1 MDDEL
6 AALGVTV
13 ADERAQEASVL
24 GRRLASGAGLAPPLQ
39 IPSAAEGEWVGV
51 GEVELFPK
59 VALERL
65 LELARG
71 AAHAGNALRASV
83 SAASEGAGPADELA
97 VGVLRAALRYELGEE
112 VPEAPAPP
120 RRNKKEH
127 RLAAAARAEAAASP
141 WRRAR
146 RRSAARASRRA
157 ASGRARRRPAAPE
170 VEPAERGA
178 APAARAA
185 PKKKKRSASRRR
197 ARRRA
202 ARRRRDDGRRRRR
215 RRPRRRPPA
224 RSAAARSP
232 SPTRTRPTPRWART
246 SALRHAAARRGAAA
260 AVAAD
265 DDDDD
270 DDFDDASEAESLD
283 DALARRPRPRRRPAA
298 AAAATV
304 VPDDDDGDGDDD
316 FVVPDD
322 DDGDGD
328 DDFVVPDDDDEEE
341 EEEEAFDDDDDDE
354 NVKNLKLSRVE
365 AIRDDG
371 DDGDL
376 RARLADL
383 RERGDLGESEDDD
396 DADGSATLEGGLWI
410 RATTQRRLFPHQ
422 RRAVSWLWALHGE
435 GCGGIV
441 GDEMGL
447 GKTAQVGAFLAPRTG
462 PGPDRFGVCRSA
474 LILAPTTMLS
484 HWVRELHAWAP
495 RARVVVLHRSS
506 ARFDEAVRAGPAA
519 LATFL
524 ARALAAPPR
533 PGEAGGAPGPEF
545 EETPSC
551 VLCVASYDAVH
562 RLADALLAVPWS
574 YAVLDEGQK
583 LRNPD
588 SRVTQLCKRLRTPR
602 RLLLSGTPVQ
612 NSLRELWSLF
622 DFAVPGRLGTLK
634 AFDQEL
640 AQPIRAGGFAGARP
654 AQVQL
659 AYRCAV
665 ALRDLIQPYLLR
677 RTKAALTAAG
687 DSGVALPPKT
697 EHVLLCAL
705 SQDQIDLYRHVLDGD
720 DVRKA
725 LAGDGGRQAT
735 AFRAIAA
742 LRKIC
747 NHPDLYGGPPEGE
760 APGAASRSSKLAALD
775 AVLVRWKAQGHR
787 VLVFSQTIAMLDVL
801 EALVVARG
809 WRYGRMDGGTAP
821 AARQATAD
829 AFNASSKTFLMLL
842 TTRTGGVGLSL
853 VGADR
858 VVLYDPDWNPQTDAQ
873 ARERSWRLGQTKPV
887 TIYRLVCAGTIEEKI
902 YHRQIF
908 KQALTNKVLSDAKQ
922 RRLFSQS
929 ELGEL
934 FTLGDAALAGAT
946 DGGDVARVEDF
957 AQRTAS
963 ADAPGADGDGDAVD
977 GAALDDDDKQVLEAL
992 WDGSPD
998 GALAKVFAAG
1008 DDEARQSAA
1017 RAGLAAEA
1025 EREAGR
1031 AVAAVLDSRDEAR
1044 GDAADLFGGTA
1055 PGSAALLGAIARR
1068 NDRARRD
1075 APDPLAGD
1083 GRPASEAAVDLVRR
1097 LDAYLAAGAP
1107 TTDAL
1112 LAHFADVTDP
1122 YLFRSIL
1129 RQLAE
1134 CRGGG
1139 WRTK

>member
-83 SAASEGAGPADELA
+83 SAASRRGRRTSSRSACC
-97 VGVLRAALRYELGEE
+97 AALRYELGEE

-127 RLAAAARAEAAASP
+127 RLAAAARAEADGVAVAP
-141 WRRAR
+141 TFLDDRAR
-146 RRSAARASRRA
+146 ARASRRA
-157 ASGRARRRPAAPE
+157 ASGPGRRRPAAP
-170 VEPAERGA
+170 R
-178 APAARAA
+178 
-185 PKKKKRSASRRR
+185 
-197 ARRRA
+197 
-202 ARRRRDDGRRRRR
+202 
-215 RRPRRRPPA
+215 
-224 RSAAARSP
+224 
-232 SPTRTRPTPRWART
+232 
-246 SALRHAAARRGAAA
+246 
-260 AVAAD
+260 
-265 DDDDD
+265 
-270 DDFDDASEAESLD
+270 
-283 DALARRPRPRRRPAA
+283 
-298 AAAATV
+298 
-304 VPDDDDGDGDDD
+304 
-316 FVVPDD
+316 
-322 DDGDGD
+322 
-328 DDFVVPDDDDEEE
+328 
-341 EEEEAFDDDDDDE
+341 
-354 NVKNLKLSRVE
+354 
-365 AIRDDG
+365 
-371 DDGDL
+371 
-376 RARLADL
+376 
-383 RERGDLGESEDDD
+383 RGDLGESEDDD

-447 GKTAQVGAFLAPRTG
+447 GKTAQ
-462 PGPDRFGVCRSA
+462 
-474 LILAPTTMLS
+474 
-484 HWVRELHAWAP
+484 
-495 RARVVVLHRSS
+495 
-506 ARFDEAVRAGPAA
+506 
-519 LATFL
+519 
-524 ARALAAPPR
+524 
-533 PGEAGGAPGPEF
+533 AGGAPGPDF

-873 ARERSWRLGQTKPV
+873 ARERSWRLGQAKPV

-946 DGGDVARVEDF
+946 DSGDVARVEDF
-957 AQRTAS
+957 ARAAS
-963 ADAPGADGDGDAVD
+963 ADAPGGDGDGDAVD

-1068 NDRARRD
+1068 NDRAARRWTRWR
-1075 APDPLAGD
+1075 
-1083 GRPASEAAVDLVRR
+1083 RPAS
-1097 LDAYLAAGAP
+1097 
-1107 TTDAL
+1107 
-1112 LAHFADVTDP
+1112 
-1122 YLFRSIL
+1122 
-1129 RQLAE
+1129 LAE

-1139 WRTK
+1139 WRKK

>member
-1 MDDEL
+1 M
-6 AALGVTV
+6 
-13 ADERAQEASVL
+13 
-24 GRRLASGAGLAPPLQ
+24 
-39 IPSAAEGEWVGV
+39 
-51 GEVELFPK
+51 
-59 VALERL
+59 
-65 LELARG
+65 
-71 AAHAGNALRASV
+71 
-83 SAASEGAGPADELA
+83 
-97 VGVLRAALRYELGEE
+97 
-112 VPEAPAPP
+112 
-120 RRNKKEH
+120 
-127 RLAAAARAEAAASP
+127 
-141 WRRAR
+141 
-146 RRSAARASRRA
+146 
-157 ASGRARRRPAAPE
+157 
-170 VEPAERGA
+170 
-178 APAARAA
+178 
-185 PKKKKRSASRRR
+185 
-197 ARRRA
+197 
-202 ARRRRDDGRRRRR
+202 
-215 RRPRRRPPA
+215 
-224 RSAAARSP
+224 
-232 SPTRTRPTPRWART
+232 
-246 SALRHAAARRGAAA
+246 
-260 AVAAD
+260 
-265 DDDDD
+265 
-270 DDFDDASEAESLD
+270 
-283 DALARRPRPRRRPAA
+283 
-298 AAAATV
+298 
-304 VPDDDDGDGDDD
+304 
-316 FVVPDD
+316 
-322 DDGDGD
+322 
-328 DDFVVPDDDDEEE
+328 
-341 EEEEAFDDDDDDE
+341 
-354 NVKNLKLSRVE
+354 
-365 AIRDDG
+365 
-371 DDGDL
+371 
-376 RARLADL
+376 
-383 RERGDLGESEDDD
+383 
-396 DADGSATLEGGLWI
+396 
-410 RATTQRRLFPHQ
+410 
-422 RRAVSWLWALHGE
+422 
-435 GCGGIV
+435 
-441 GDEMGL
+441 
-447 GKTAQVGAFLAPRTG
+447 
-462 PGPDRFGVCRSA
+462 
-474 LILAPTTMLS
+474 
-484 HWVRELHAWAP
+484 
-495 RARVVVLHRSS
+495 
-506 ARFDEAVRAGPAA
+506 
-519 LATFL
+519 
-524 ARALAAPPR
+524 
-533 PGEAGGAPGPEF
+533 
-545 EETPSC
+545 
-551 VLCVASYDAVH
+551 
-562 RLADALLAVPWS
+562 
-574 YAVLDEGQK
+574 
-583 LRNPD
+583 
-588 SRVTQLCKRLRTPR
+588 
-602 RLLLSGTPVQ
+602 
-612 NSLRELWSLF
+612 
-622 DFAVPGRLGTLK
+622 
-634 AFDQEL
+634 
-640 AQPIRAGGFAGARP
+640 
-654 AQVQL
+654 
-659 AYRCAV
+659 
-665 ALRDLIQPYLLR
+665 
-677 RTKAALTAAG
+677 
-687 DSGVALPPKT
+687 
-697 EHVLLCAL
+697 LLCAL

-725 LAGDGGRQAT
+725 LAGDGRQQAT

-946 DGGDVARVEDF
+946 DSGDVARVEDF

-1075 APDPLAGD
+1075 APDPRAGD

-1112 LAHFADVTDP
+1112 LAHFSDVTDP

-1139 WRTK
+1139 WRKK

>member
-1 MDDEL
+1 
-6 AALGVTV
+6 
-13 ADERAQEASVL
+13 
-24 GRRLASGAGLAPPLQ
+24 
-39 IPSAAEGEWVGV
+39 
-51 GEVELFPK
+51 
-59 VALERL
+59 
-65 LELARG
+65 
-71 AAHAGNALRASV
+71 
-83 SAASEGAGPADELA
+83 
-97 VGVLRAALRYELGEE
+97 
-112 VPEAPAPP
+112 
-120 RRNKKEH
+120 
-127 RLAAAARAEAAASP
+127 
-141 WRRAR
+141 
-146 RRSAARASRRA
+146 
-157 ASGRARRRPAAPE
+157 
-170 VEPAERGA
+170 
-178 APAARAA
+178 
-185 PKKKKRSASRRR
+185 
-197 ARRRA
+197 
-202 ARRRRDDGRRRRR
+202 
-215 RRPRRRPPA
+215 
-224 RSAAARSP
+224 
-232 SPTRTRPTPRWART
+232 
-246 SALRHAAARRGAAA
+246 
-260 AVAAD
+260 
-265 DDDDD
+265 
-270 DDFDDASEAESLD
+270 
-283 DALARRPRPRRRPAA
+283 
-298 AAAATV
+298 
-304 VPDDDDGDGDDD
+304 
-316 FVVPDD
+316 
-322 DDGDGD
+322 
-328 DDFVVPDDDDEEE
+328 
-341 EEEEAFDDDDDDE
+341 
-354 NVKNLKLSRVE
+354 
-365 AIRDDG
+365 
-371 DDGDL
+371 
-376 RARLADL
+376 
-383 RERGDLGESEDDD
+383 
-396 DADGSATLEGGLWI
+396 TLEGGLWI

-447 GKTAQVGAFLAPRTG
+447 GKTAQVGAFLGALADGPR
-462 PGPDRFGVCRSA
+462 GPDRFDVCRSA

-506 ARFDEAVRAGPAA
+506 ARFDEA
-519 LATFL
+519 
-524 ARALAAPPR
+524 
-533 PGEAGGAPGPEF
+533 
-545 EETPSC
+545 ETPSC

-725 LAGDGGRQAT
+725 LAGDGGQQAT

-760 APGAASRSSKLAALD
+760 PPGAASRSSKLAALD

-934 FTLGDAALAGAT
+934 FTLGD
-946 DGGDVARVEDF
+946 
-957 AQRTAS
+957 
-963 ADAPGADGDGDAVD
+963 
-977 GAALDDDDKQVLEAL
+977 
-992 WDGSPD
+992 
-998 GALAKVFAAG
+998 
-1008 DDEARQSAA
+1008 
-1017 RAGLAAEA
+1017 
-1025 EREAGR
+1025 
-1031 AVAAVLDSRDEAR
+1031 
-1044 GDAADLFGGTA
+1044 
-1055 PGSAALLGAIARR
+1055 
-1068 NDRARRD
+1068 
-1075 APDPLAGD
+1075 
-1083 GRPASEAAVDLVRR
+1083 
-1097 LDAYLAAGAP
+1097 
-1107 TTDAL
+1107 
-1112 LAHFADVTDP
+1112 
-1122 YLFRSIL
+1122 
-1129 RQLAE
+1129 
-1134 CRGGG
+1134 
-1139 WRTK
+1139 